1 LQTAGLTFV
10 PPFLYAFFCPHGF
23 MTAMNYSACFV
34 TTLCMILPA
43 LMVYH
48 LRKSTEL
55 RSPYRVFGGNTL
67 LFFVIIVGAILFVL
81 PILTNLGLLPS
92 LK

>member
-1 LQTAGLTFV
+1 
-10 PPFLYAFFCPHGF
+10 
-23 MTAMNYSACFV
+23 MTAMNLSACFV

-43 LMVYH
+43 LMVYR

-55 RSPYRVFGGNTL
+55 KSPYRVFGGNAL
-67 LFFVIIVGAILFVL
+67 LAIIIIIGIILFIL
-81 PILTNLGLLPS
+81 PILTDLHFLPE